1 MAVLRFIAKSLDH
14 KIELSPII
22 YFEHHK
28 QLSWDSKKKSLQS
41 QVDDK
46 IKRLN
51 ISNIAQWVLVNDLK
65 QSTRADHISFKVLVS
80 DCPKFIQPLDHP
92 IF

>member
-51 ISNIAQWVLVNDLK
+51 ISNIAQ
-65 QSTRADHISFKVLVS
+65 
-80 DCPKFIQPLDHP
+80 
-92 IF
+92 